1 MLVLSRKLNE
11 TIVIDGGRIVVKVIA
26 AAYGCARI
34 AISAPRE
41 VLVDRGEIHERRMRG
56 EFDGNTEC
64 DVSAL
69 GDLDH
74 HLRAP
79 TPPVRPVVGGGESG
93 EPLVTSDAR
102 GQSR

>member
-1 MLVLSRKLNE
+1 
-11 TIVIDGGRIVVKVIA
+11 
-26 AAYGCARI
+26 
-34 AISAPRE
+34 
-41 VLVDRGEIHERRMRG
+41 MRG